1 MKSQPI
7 GIATSD
13 VEVLNI
19 SPRGFWLWLDGR
31 EYFLSFED
39 FPWFQSATVAQI
51 CQVIK
56 VSADHLQW
64 PALDVDLHRESIE
77 HPERFPLKPAG

>member
-7 GIATSD
+7 GIATSE

-19 SPRGFWLWLDGR
+19 SPRGFGLWLEPQ

-39 FPWFQSATVAQI
+39 FPWFQSATIAQI
-51 CQVIK
+51 CHVVR
-56 VSADHLQW
+56 VSEDHLYW
-64 PALDVDLHRESIE
+64 PDLEVDLHRESLE
-77 HPERFPLKPAG
+77 HPERFPLKASG